1 MVRRNIKWV
10 LVADGARVRVF
21 VSEGPGQ
28 GVTELPDRSFAGS
41 RLRSRDLGSDQPGRT
56 FDTAGCGRHAM
67 VPPSDPHRQAEREF
81 LKAVVDW
88 LTDQEQAG
96 NFDHLVIIAPPRA
109 LGELRQLLPKT
120 LVRKLAQEI
129 GLDLTRAAVSEI
141 EAHLGIPE
149 AS

>member
-1 MVRRNIKWV
+1 MIRRNIKWI
-10 LVADGARVRVF
+10 LVADGARARVF
-21 VSEGPGQ
+21 INEGSGQ
-28 GVTELPDRSFAGS
+28 GVRELPDRSFTGS
-41 RLRSRDLGSDQPGRT
+41 RLRSRDLGSDRPGRT

-67 VPPSDPHRQAEREF
+67 APPSDPHRQAEREF

-88 LTDQEQAG
+88 LTDREQAG
-96 NFDHLVIIAPPRA
+96 QFDHLVIIAPPRA

-120 LVRKLAQEI
+120 LIRKLAQEI
-129 GLDLTRAAVSEI
+129 DLDLSRATASEI